1 MKGCERKKLVK
12 MDTGNNQT
20 NPFSLSFGKEP
31 LSLIE
36 RDYQNNEILQSF
48 ESENPAYQVCMLTGV
63 RGSGK
68 TVALTTIANQLRS
81 NKNWIV
87 VDLNPERDLLHTLT
101 AELSNR
107 RELLQLFRDAK
118 INLSFLGFG
127 LEIDGE
133 PPVTDLV
140 VALRRMLE
148 KLTRSGKRVLI
159 TIDEA
164 SSTPSMRE
172 FASQVQIF
180 LREGLQIF
188 LVMTGLYENIYELQ
202 NEKTLT
208 FLYRAPKI
216 EMKPL
221 SIPLVTKKYQDIFDL
236 SADEALSMAGATM
249 GYPFAFQVLGYLC
262 WTKRESWQNM
272 LPLYDAYLEEYVYE
286 KIWSELSQKD
296 QAVLTAISD
305 TSSGKVETIRNL
317 VGMTSNSFTTYR
329 SRLIRKG
336 LIVSPSYGMLRFA
349 LPRFREFVR
358 RQSFLNEE

>member
-1 MKGCERKKLVK
+1 
-12 MDTGNNQT
+12 
-20 NPFSLSFGKEP
+20 
-31 LSLIE
+31 
-36 RDYQNNEILQSF
+36 
-48 ESENPAYQVCMLTGV
+48 
-63 RGSGK
+63 
-68 TVALTTIANQLRS
+68 
-81 NKNWIV
+81 
-87 VDLNPERDLLHTLT
+87 
-101 AELSNR
+101 
-107 RELLQLFRDAK
+107 
-118 INLSFLGFG
+118 
-127 LEIDGE
+127 
-133 PPVTDLV
+133 
-140 VALRRMLE
+140 MLE

-188 LVMTGLYENIYELQ
+188 LVMTGLYKNIYELQ

-221 SIPLVTKKYQDIFDL
+221 SIPLITKKYQDIFDL
-236 SADEALSMAGATM
+236 SADEALSMAGVTM

-262 WTKRESWQNM
+262 WTKKEKWQDL
-272 LPLYDAYLEEYVYE
+272 LPLYDTYLEDYVYE

-296 QAVLTAISD
+296 QVVLTAMSS
-305 TSSGKVETIRNL
+305 TPSGKVESIRSL
-317 VGMTSNSFTTYR
+317 VGMPSNSFTTYR

-336 LIVSPSYGMLRFA
+336 LIVSPSYGTLRFA

-358 RQSFLNEE
+358 RQVFLSAE